1 MSLFV
6 NTSFQETTTSKT
18 GFLKKINGAYWFI
31 LPYAIFFT
39 VFVVLLILISIFLSF
54 TYYDTVNAPSFIG
67 LRNYINLLTQDTD
80 FMQFALPQTIRYAL
94 IVGPGGYML
103 SFLLAWILA
112 QIPHKVRTVSAI
124 ILYSPALT
132 SGVLMTVV
140 WRVLFS
146 GDNRGYLN
154 NFLLNLG
161 VINTPVQWLQDPQT
175 VTVIMLFV
183 GLWSS
188 MGIGFLAMLS
198 GILNINKEIYEA
210 AYIDGLKNRWQEIF
224 YITIPSMRPQMLFG
238 AVMAIV
244 LTFNAAGIA
253 SALTLSFPPPQL
265 AGWLIVDHMNDFGFA
280 RFEMGYASA
289 LSVIL
294 LVIVLLFSRIAKRLF
309 GGDKDE

>member
-1 MSLFV
+1 V
-6 NTSFQETTTSKT
+6 
-18 GFLKKINGAYWFI
+18 
-31 LPYAIFFT
+31 
-39 VFVVLLILISIFLSF
+39 
-54 TYYDTVNAPSFIG
+54 PSFVG

-80 FMQFALPQTIRYAL
+80 FMQYALPTTIRYAL

-103 SFLLAWILA
+103 SFMLAWILA
-112 QIPHKVRTVSAI
+112 QIPHRIRTVSAI
-124 ILYSPALT
+124 IIYSPALT

-154 NFLLNLG
+154 NVLLNLG
-161 VINTPVQWLQDPQT
+161 VINTPVQWLQDPQMINI
-175 VTVIMLFV
+175 IMLFV

-198 GILNINKEIYEA
+198 GILNINHEIYEA

-224 YITIPSMRPQMLFG
+224 YITIPSMKPQMLFG

-244 LTFNAAGIA
+244 STFNAAGIA
-253 SALTLSFPPPQL
+253 SALTMSFPPPQL

-289 LSVIL
+289 LSVVL
-294 LVIVLLFSRIAKRLF
+294 LIIVLLFSRIAKRLF
-309 GGDKDE
+309 GGEKE

>member
-1 MSLFV
+1 M
-6 NTSFQETTTSKT
+6 
-18 GFLKKINGAYWFI
+18 
-31 LPYAIFFT
+31 
-39 VFVVLLILISIFLSF
+39 
-54 TYYDTVNAPSFIG
+54 PSFIG

-80 FMQFALPQTIRYAL
+80 FMQFALPTTIRYAL

-103 SFLLAWILA
+103 SFMLAWILA
-112 QIPHKVRTVSAI
+112 QIPHRVRTFSAI
-124 ILYSPALT
+124 IIYSPALT

-154 NFLLNLG
+154 HLLLNLG
-161 VINTPVQWLQDPQT
+161 VINTPVQWLQDPQMISI
-175 VTVIMLFV
+175 IMLFV

-198 GILNINKEIYEA
+198 GILNINHEIYEA

-224 YITIPSMRPQMLFG
+224 YITIPSMKPQMLFG

-244 LTFNAAGIA
+244 STFNAAGIA
-253 SALTLSFPPPQL
+253 SALTMSFPPPQL
-265 AGWLIVDHMNDFGFA
+265 AGWLIVDHMNDFGFS
-280 RFEMGYASA
+280 RYEMGYASA
-289 LSVIL
+289 LSVVL

-309 GGDKDE
+309 GGEKE